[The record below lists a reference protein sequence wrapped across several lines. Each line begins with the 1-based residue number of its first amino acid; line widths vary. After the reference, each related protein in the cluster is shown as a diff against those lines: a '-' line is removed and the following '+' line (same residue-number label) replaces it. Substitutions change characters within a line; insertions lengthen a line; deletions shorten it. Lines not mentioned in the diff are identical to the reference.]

1 MGDTINDLVLGNG
14 FIAPCLLRVVCSVV
28 SEASHSDNPT
38 STDKIIDGLS
48 RYSCISNPRDWIVDI
63 SVSLRLNTIREN

>member
-1 MGDTINDLVLGNG
+1 MGDTINDVVFGNTL
-14 FIAPCLLRVVCSVV
+14 IAPCIQRVVCSVV

-48 RYSCISNPRDWIVDI
+48 RYAQTWI
-63 SVSLRLNTIREN
+63 